1 MTIDVGLGLATD
13 DAAYR
18 KVELQKIEHPI
29 RGRPLLNLSEGAMAQ
44 GIIWR
49 RISLFTLS
57 LWLSLFVLELIV
69 SFYLCNDRLVF
80 TLDDPYIHLAVADHI
95 LSGGYGVNGSEFS
108 SPSSSIIWP
117 YLLALT
123 EALHLGAC
131 GPLLI
136 NTVIAF
142 ATVFALL
149 RFLET
154 IGLLDDRRERPFS
167 YVIAVLGIFFTSAI
181 ALPMTGMEHSFH
193 VWASIVTLTG
203 LVEAASG
210 RAPRGIHLAA
220 LVLLPL
226 VRFEGMAFALAAI
239 GGFAVLGHRR
249 FAGLAAVTILCA
261 FGAYFALMASRGLPL
276 LPSSVLLKSRIA
288 GDVYERT
295 SAFGSVLHHLITN
308 LLNPYGS
315 RLTLLGLAIACGAW
329 LLRADRKALTIC
341 AAVLAA
347 IGAHLAFGENDWFHR
362 YEVYAIALGAL
373 GLVYVATQARPL
385 LNAAQWTAART
396 TIVLLT
402 AYASTPYV
410 MAALKTPLAS
420 RNIYEQQYQMSLFA
434 QQLYNRPVAVNDLG
448 LVAYKNPNFVL
459 DLWGLGSEKVRK
471 AKLAGQYGPDEIA
484 ALADEYHV
492 GLVMIYDSWFLQG
505 LPASWKKVAILHT
518 DQVTAA
524 LGDVAFYTTPAA
536 DAGEIVKALTAF
548 KTLLPARDRLD
559 IAIPLE
565 PS

>member
-1 MTIDVGLGLATD
+1 
-13 DAAYR
+13 
-18 KVELQKIEHPI
+18 
-29 RGRPLLNLSEGAMAQ
+29 
-44 GIIWR
+44 
-49 RISLFTLS
+49 
-57 LWLSLFVLELIV
+57 
-69 SFYLCNDRLVF
+69 
-80 TLDDPYIHLAVADHI
+80 
-95 LSGGYGVNGSEFS
+95 
-108 SPSSSIIWP
+108 
-117 YLLALT
+117 
-123 EALHLGAC
+123 
-131 GPLLI
+131 
-136 NTVIAF
+136 
-142 ATVFALL
+142 
-149 RFLET
+149 
-154 IGLLDDRRERPFS
+154 
-167 YVIAVLGIFFTSAI
+167 
-181 ALPMTGMEHSFH
+181 
-193 VWASIVTLTG
+193 
-203 LVEAASG
+203 
-210 RAPRGIHLAA
+210 
-220 LVLLPL
+220 
-226 VRFEGMAFALAAI
+226 
-239 GGFAVLGHRR
+239 
-249 FAGLAAVTILCA
+249 
-261 FGAYFALMASRGLPL
+261 MASRGLPL

-315 RLTLLGLAIACGAW
+315 RLTMLGLAIACGAW

-484 ALADEYHV
+484 ALAEEYHV